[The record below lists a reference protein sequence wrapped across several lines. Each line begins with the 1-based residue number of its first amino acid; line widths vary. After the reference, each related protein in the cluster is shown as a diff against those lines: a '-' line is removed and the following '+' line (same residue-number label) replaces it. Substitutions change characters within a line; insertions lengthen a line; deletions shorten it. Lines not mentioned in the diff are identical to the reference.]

1 MPIFQIKEK
10 TKSAACRRNQMF
22 DLENKDP
29 SRDKLEEEEQKVEYE
44 LVEALP
50 ILGLM
55 ASVVLIAIF
64 VYLAHT

>member
-1 MPIFQIKEK
+1 
-10 TKSAACRRNQMF
+10 MF

-29 SRDKLEEEEQKVEYE
+29 SRDKLEEQEQKVEYE